1 MRRALTGVAGEEDG
15 VDPDDSGLFGVLS
28 TGLFGLF
35 GLFEALL
42 VEPLL
47 VEPLLLEPLVD
58 LGFLLLGLAVLP
70 ELAGLFLGR
79 EVRNAPRTSSS
90 S

>member
-1 MRRALTGVAGEEDG
+1 MRRALTDVDGDEVG
-15 VDPDDSGLFGVLS
+15 VDPDGPGLFGVLS

-35 GLFEALL
+35 EPVL
-42 VEPLL
+42 VEP
-47 VEPLLLEPLVD
+47 VLLEPPVD
-58 LGFLLLGLAVLP
+58 LGFRLLGLAVVP
-70 ELAGLFLGR
+70 ELAGLSLGR